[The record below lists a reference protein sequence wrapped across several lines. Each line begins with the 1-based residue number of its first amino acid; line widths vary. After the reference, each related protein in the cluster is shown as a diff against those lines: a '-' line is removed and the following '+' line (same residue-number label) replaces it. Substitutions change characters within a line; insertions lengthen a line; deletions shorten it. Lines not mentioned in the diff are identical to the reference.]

1 MFGPSAPVPTQVQLF
16 TTCLV
21 EHLMPQVGMAVVS
34 VLERAG
40 CDVRYPDGQ
49 TCCGQPAFN
58 AGAWDDAAAMAR
70 HTVDAL
76 TPAEGAVVVPSG
88 SCADMIVH
96 HAPRLL
102 GDDAAYGPRAR
113 ALAARTFEF
122 TQYLARLGVSFS
134 PSAHALLVARAEAAD
149 EPAAVSPAVHYHA
162 SCHLLRGLGV
172 REQPL
177 ALLRAATGGSSA
189 PLPDAEECCG
199 FGGLFALK
207 MSEISAAMLAR
218 KLDHVA
224 ACGARTL
231 VACDVG
237 CLLHLEG
244 GLRRRPSRP
253 RVVHVAEILAQA
265 DVSPARPESPR

>member
-1 MFGPSAPVPTQVQLF
+1 MSGPSARLPTQVQLF

-21 EHLMPQVGMAVVS
+21 EHLRPRVGMAVVS

-58 AGAWDDAAAMAR
+58 AGAWEDAAAMAR
-70 HTVDAL
+70 HTVDVL

-96 HAPRLL
+96 HVPRLL

-122 TQYLARLGVSFS
+122 TQYLALTGASFS
-134 PSAHALLVARAEAAD
+134 PPALVPAVARATAGD
-149 EPAAVSPAVHYHA
+149 ESAPMSPAVHYHA

-177 ALLRAATGGSSA
+177 ALLRAATGGSCA

-244 GLRRRPSRP
+244 GLRRRPSRTA
-253 RVVHVAEILAQA
+253 VAHVAEVLAQA
-265 DVSPARPESPR
+265 EVAPARPESPR